1 MSRPLFAIGLSI
13 ALSGI
18 VPWVAHAQE
27 PAETSVPDPAQS
39 PAEIARLEYDQVMA
53 LTPDLE
59 NGRRVYLT
67 CAVCHRPEGWG
78 APDGT
83 YPQIAGQLRTV
94 IIKQLADI
102 RARNRDNPLMYPFSV
117 PRILGGPQSV
127 ADVAAYV
134 AQLPMTPQNGVG
146 PGVDLALGQEV
157 YAEHCAKCHGDNG
170 AGNEAEHIPAIAG
183 QHYLYL
189 MRQFDAIRT
198 GRRKNSDPKMV
209 KQIDG
214 FTPRHQA
221 AVLDYTSRLRPPE
234 SKLAEAGWTN
244 PDFPSYVRDPMGVP
258 PIPPMPAGLMDAPA
272 SSEPPAYPSVP
283 PGPR

>member
-1 MSRPLFAIGLSI
+1 MSRPAFAIRVFVALCGI
-13 ALSGI
+13 AATS
-18 VPWVAHAQE
+18 AS
-27 PAETSVPDPAQS
+27 AEDPVKG
-39 PAEIARLEYDQVMA
+39 PAEIARLEYEQVMSM
-53 LTPDLE
+53 TPDLE
-59 NGRRVYLT
+59 NGRKVYLT

-78 APDGT
+78 SPDGT
-83 YPQIAGQLRTV
+83 YPQIAGQLRPV

-117 PRILGGPQSV
+117 PRILGGAQNV

-134 AQLPMTPQNGVG
+134 AQLAMTPENGVG
-146 PGVDLALGQEV
+146 PGVDLPLGKDV
-157 YAEHCAKCHGDNG
+157 YTEHCSKCHGENG
-170 AGNEAEHIPAIAG
+170 EGNEAEHIPAIAG

-214 FTPRHQA
+214 LTPRHQA
-221 AVLDYTSRLRPPE
+221 AVLDYTARLRPSE
-234 SKLAEAGWTN
+234 TKLAKTGWTN

-258 PIPPMPAGLMDAPA
+258 PTPPMPAGLMDAPV
-272 SSEPPAYPSVP
+272 SVELPAYPSVP
-283 PGPR
+283 PAPR